1 MAHAG
6 LEGCRP
12 IRRWMAKQG
21 EGIQWNAKKEIELKG
36 RTKIVRLWESE
47 EKETQIGG
55 GWTVVTGNR
64 SVLCIYWGSLLR
76 SWIQVCHSW
85 VCADHM
91 HWTRSRYSQ
100 RKRGTH
106 LAEVKS
112 NKVQA
117 PPKGCGYVK
126 GLNYH
131 TESRTMSS
139 SIWIFCPLVVRK
151 SGRWEEL
158 REANDLNLH
167 KCQVEFEL
175 QSVWNGRKI
184 VLILLIS

>member
-1 MAHAG
+1 M
-6 LEGCRP
+6 
-12 IRRWMAKQG
+12 Q
-21 EGIQWNAKKEIELKG
+21 KKEIELKG

-47 EKETQIGG
+47 EKEKQIGG

-117 PPKGCGYVK
+117 APKGCGYVK
-126 GLNYH
+126 GLDYH

-184 VLILLIS
+184 VLA